1 MTMDEQR
8 MHKLDEA
15 ARKHTDAA
23 IESYKTVW
31 DLFAQAQESQ
41 KRLSQGVVKGTLSY
55 LRS

>member
-31 DLFAQAQESQ
+31 DLFAQARDS
-41 KRLSQGVVKGTLSY
+41 RFWLS
-55 LRS
+55 